1 MRQSLGMRP
10 EKILDQR
17 TLQIE
22 NTKNGKTENLESL
35 KVRIRP
41 NSANS
46 TAKSVTNASVKSGYG
61 GNPRK
66 SYSRIQSAQS

>member
-1 MRQSLGMRP
+1 MKP

-35 KVRIRP
+35 KMKIRP

-46 TAKSVTNASVKSGYG
+46 TAKSGSAAGARRNTTNMQDGKQR
-61 GNPRK
+61 NR
-66 SYSRIQSAQS
+66 

>member
-1 MRQSLGMRP
+1 MKP

-22 NTKNGKTENLESL
+22 NTTNGKTENLESL
-35 KVRIRP
+35 KMKIRP

-46 TAKSVTNASVKSGYG
+46 TAKSGSAASARRNTTNMQDGKQ
-61 GNPRK
+61 RK
-66 SYSRIQSAQS
+66 R